1 MLLFLAFAVMLI
13 LGMRRWT
20 AYAPA
25 LVSVAAGLFEL
36 ARAQLAAD
44 ARRDIGLPATLAFDS
59 VGVLALAVAV
69 FAGFWIGRVLAPT
82 PR

>member
-1 MLLFLAFAVMLI
+1 MLLLLVFAAMFI

-25 LVSVAAGLFEL
+25 LVAVAAGLLEL

-44 ARRDIGLPATLAFDS
+44 ARRDIGLPATLAFDA
-59 VGVLALAVAV
+59 VGVLAFAVAA

-82 PR
+82 LR